1 MVGQKKQLVLFF
13 QQNCICIAALLTVV
27 LLYSKVAPVLNR
39 EPYSSLIPPQQVR
52 ALDCQVISNPVKTGS
67 GKLYRCMVRL
77 QQVQGSIAGNNAT
90 TGSGNQLALAEAS
103 GRATVYLPAAF
114 VEAFYPGKLYS
125 ALSSKTAGAVGLVE
139 QGVYLH
145 LDLQENYASKKDATS
160 SNATASES
168 STTKSTVAT
177 SSLVGGE
184 PVFYASTCSVLGYGN
199 SWWGRIQ
206 EFRGLCRLQFKRLM
220 YGWGDAGG
228 LLVALLCGSGEYT
241 DKEVGDAFRSAGLA
255 HVLALSGMHL
265 SFFAGLA
272 ATVFRG
278 GGRKF
283 SLVLSLCAVLAFV
296 WFAGLTPS
304 LLRATICSLLGM
316 ATGIWGIKSPMIRI
330 LSLCFFIHLVVA
342 PQDLFQLS
350 FQLSYLAL
358 AGILL
363 LGPCFEPVTHRFLP
377 APVATSVSASVGA
390 QIFSTPV
397 TLLSLGTMMPGGIIA
412 SVVVSPLVS
421 LFMTVGVG
429 AIILSLLWAP
439 LGEPL
444 GHLVNLLYTCLII
457 PVKLFAR
464 IPALE
469 LP

>member
-1 MVGQKKQLVLFF
+1 MVGQKRHILLFF
-13 QQNCICIAALLTVV
+13 QQNCICIAALLTVA
-27 LLYSKVAPVLNR
+27 LLYSKLVPLLNR
-39 EPYSSLIPPQQVR
+39 EPYSSLIPSQQVR
-52 ALDCQVISNPVKTGS
+52 ALECQVISNPVKTGS
-67 GKLYRCMVRL
+67 GKMYRCWVRL
-77 QQVQGSIAGNNAT
+77 HHVQGIVAGDNAT
-90 TGSGNQLALAEAS
+90 QGAGNQLAQATAS
-103 GRATVYLPAAF
+103 GKATVYLPASF

-125 ALSSKTAGAVGLVE
+125 ALSSASTSMTGVVE
-139 QGVYLH
+139 QGAL
-145 LDLQENYASKKDATS
+145 LKIALSDNFSSKNDDLSKTS
-160 SNATASES
+160 GSVDN
-168 STTKSTVAT
+168 
-177 SSLVGGE
+177 SLVGRE
-184 PVFYASTCSVLGYGN
+184 PVFYASSCSVLGYPDT
-199 SWWGRIQ
+199 WWGRIQ

-241 DKEVGDAFRSAGLA
+241 DKEVGDAFRAAGLA

-272 ATVFRG
+272 ATLFRK
-278 GGRKF
+278 GGRYV
-283 SLVLSLCAVLAFV
+283 SLVCSLFAIILFV

-304 LLRATICSLLGM
+304 LLRATICSLLVT

-330 LSLCFFIHLVVA
+330 LSLCFFIHLMLA

-358 AGILL
+358 VGILVI
-363 LGPCFEPVTHRFLP
+363 GPCFEPLTHRFLP
-377 APVATSVSASVGA
+377 APVATSISASVGA

-421 LFMTVGVG
+421 LFMTVGMLS
-429 AIILSLLWAP
+429 IILSLLWAP
-439 LGEPL
+439 FGEPL
-444 GHLVNLLYTCLII
+444 GHLVNLLYTCVVIL
-457 PVKLFAR
+457 VKLFAK

>member
-1 MVGQKKQLVLFF
+1 MVGQKKRIVLFF
-13 QQNCICIAALLTVV
+13 QQNCICIAAFLTVA
-27 LLYSKVAPVLNR
+27 LLYSKVVPVLNR
-39 EPYSSLIPPQQVR
+39 EPYTSLIPPQQVQ

-67 GKLYRCMVRL
+67 GKMYRCTVRL
-77 QQVQGSIAGNNAT
+77 HQVQGSIAGNNAT
-90 TGSGNQLALAEAS
+90 QGAGNQLALAQAS

-125 ALSSKTAGAVGLVE
+125 ALSSKTATTDAVGLVE
-139 QGVYLH
+139 QGVYLY
-145 LDLQENYASKKDATS
+145 LGLQENFSAKKDDLSKNNIS
-160 SNATASES
+160 SKN
-168 STTKSTVAT
+168 STINSDSV
-177 SSLVGGE
+177 VGRE
-184 PVFYASTCSVLGYGN
+184 PVFYASTCRVLGYED

-241 DKEVGDAFRSAGLA
+241 DKAVGDAFRAAGLA

-278 GGRKF
+278 GGRKI
-283 SLVLSLCAVLAFV
+283 SLVLSLGAVLLFV

-330 LSLCFFIHLVVA
+330 LSLCFFIHLVLA

-358 AGILL
+358 AGILVI
-363 LGPCFEPVTHRFLP
+363 GPCFEPLTHKFLP

-429 AIILSLLWAP
+429 AIVLSLLWAP
-439 LGEPL
+439 FGEPL
-444 GHLVNLLYTCLII
+444 GHLVNLLYTCVVIL
-457 PVKLFAR
+457 VKIFAK

>member
-1 MVGQKKQLVLFF
+1 
-13 QQNCICIAALLTVV
+13 
-27 LLYSKVAPVLNR
+27 
-39 EPYSSLIPPQQVR
+39 
-52 ALDCQVISNPVKTGS
+52 
-67 GKLYRCMVRL
+67 
-77 QQVQGSIAGNNAT
+77 
-90 TGSGNQLALAEAS
+90 
-103 GRATVYLPAAF
+103 
-114 VEAFYPGKLYS
+114 
-125 ALSSKTAGAVGLVE
+125 
-139 QGVYLH
+139 
-145 LDLQENYASKKDATS
+145 
-160 SNATASES
+160 
-168 STTKSTVAT
+168 
-177 SSLVGGE
+177 
-184 PVFYASTCSVLGYGN
+184 
-199 SWWGRIQ
+199 
-206 EFRGLCRLQFKRLM
+206 M

-241 DKEVGDAFRSAGLA
+241 DKAVGDAFCAAGLA

-278 GGRKF
+278 GGRKI
-283 SLVLSLCAVLAFV
+283 SLVLSLGAVLLFV

-316 ATGIWGIKSPMIRI
+316 ATGIRGIKSPMIRI
-330 LSLCFFIHLVVA
+330 LSLCFFIHLVLA

-358 AGILL
+358 AGILVI
-363 LGPCFEPVTHRFLP
+363 GPCFEPLTHKFLP

-444 GHLVNLLYTCLII
+444 GHLVNLLYTCLVI

>member
-1 MVGQKKQLVLFF
+1 MVGQKKQILFFF
-13 QQNCICIAALLTVV
+13 QQNCICIAAFLTVA
-27 LLYSKVAPVLNR
+27 LLYSKVVPVLNR
-39 EPYSSLIPPQQVR
+39 EPYTSLIPPQQVR

-67 GKLYRCMVRL
+67 GKMYRCTVRL
-77 QQVQGSIAGNNAT
+77 HQVQGSIAGNNAT
-90 TGSGNQLALAEAS
+90 QGAGNQLALAEAS

-125 ALSSKTAGAVGLVE
+125 ALSSKTATTDAVGLVE
-139 QGVYLH
+139 QGVYLY
-145 LDLQENYASKKDATS
+145 LGLQENYSAKKDTLSKNSNS
-160 SNATASES
+160 SKN
-168 STTKSTVAT
+168 STINSDSV
-177 SSLVGGE
+177 VGGE
-184 PVFYASTCSVLGYGN
+184 PVFYASTCRVLGYED

-241 DKEVGDAFRSAGLA
+241 DKEVGDAFRAAGLA

-278 GGRKF
+278 GGRKI
-283 SLVLSLCAVLAFV
+283 SLVLSLGAVLLFV

-304 LLRATICSLLGM
+304 LFRATICSLLGM

-330 LSLCFFIHLVVA
+330 LSLCFFIHLVLA

-358 AGILL
+358 AGILVI
-363 LGPCFEPVTHRFLP
+363 GPCFEPLTHRFLP

-429 AIILSLLWAP
+429 AIILSLLWTP

>member
-1 MVGQKKQLVLFF
+1 MVGQKKRIVLFF
-13 QQNCICIAALLTVV
+13 QQNCICIAAFLTVA

-39 EPYSSLIPPQQVR
+39 EPYFSLIPPQQVR

-67 GKLYRCMVRL
+67 GKLYRCSVRL

-90 TGSGNQLALAEAS
+90 TGSGSQLALAQAS

-125 ALSSKTAGAVGLVE
+125 ALSSKTATTDAVGLVE

-145 LDLQENYASKKDATS
+145 LGLQENFSSKK
-160 SNATASES
+160 ATASPSITSSES
-168 STTKSTVAT
+168 STINN

-184 PVFYASTCSVLGYGN
+184 PVFYASTCSVLGYGD

-283 SLVLSLCAVLAFV
+283 SLVLSLGAVLLFV

-330 LSLCFFIHLVVA
+330 LSLCFFIHLVLA

-363 LGPCFEPVTHRFLP
+363 LGPCFELVTHKFLP
-377 APVATSVSASVGA
+377 ASVATSVSASVGA

>member
-1 MVGQKKQLVLFF
+1 MVGQKKQILFFF
-13 QQNCICIAALLTVV
+13 QQNCICIAAFLTVA
-27 LLYSKVAPVLNR
+27 LLYSKVVPVLNR
-39 EPYSSLIPPQQVR
+39 EPYISLIPPQQVQ

-67 GKLYRCMVRL
+67 GKMYRCTVRL
-77 QQVQGSIAGNNAT
+77 HQVQGSIAGNNAT
-90 TGSGNQLALAEAS
+90 TVSGNHLALAQAS
-103 GRATVYLPAAF
+103 GRAIVYLPAAF
-114 VEAFYPGKLYS
+114 VEVFYPGKLYS
-125 ALSSKTAGAVGLVE
+125 ALSSKTATTDAVGLVE

-145 LDLQENYASKKDATS
+145 LGLQENFSAKKDTLSKNSNS
-160 SNATASES
+160 SKN
-168 STTKSTVAT
+168 STVN
-177 SSLVGGE
+177 SNSVVGGE
-184 PVFYASTCSVLGYGN
+184 PVFYASTCRVLGYED

-241 DKEVGDAFRSAGLA
+241 DKAVGDAFRAAGLA

-278 GGRKF
+278 GGRKI
-283 SLVLSLCAVLAFV
+283 SLVLSLGAVLLFV

-304 LLRATICSLLGM
+304 LFRATICSLLGM

-330 LSLCFFIHLVVA
+330 LSLCFFIHLVLA

-358 AGILL
+358 AGILVI
-363 LGPCFEPVTHRFLP
+363 GPYFEPLTHRFLP

-444 GHLVNLLYTCLII
+444 GHLVNLLYTCLVI

>member
-1 MVGQKKQLVLFF
+1 MVGQKKHILLFF
-13 QQNCICIAALLTVV
+13 QQNCICIAALLTVT
-27 LLYSKVAPVLNR
+27 LLYSKLVPVLNR
-39 EPYSSLIPPQQVR
+39 EPYSSLIPLQQVR
-52 ALDCQVISNPVKTGS
+52 ALECQVISNPVKTGS
-67 GKLYRCMVRL
+67 GKVYRCWVRL
-77 QQVQGSIAGNNAT
+77 HQVQGIVAGDNAT
-90 TGSGNQLALAEAS
+90 QGAGNQLAQAVAG
-103 GRATVYLPAAF
+103 GRATVYLPASF

-125 ALSSKTAGAVGLVE
+125 ALSSTSAPRNASGVVE
-139 QGVYLH
+139 QGVL
-145 LDLQENYASKKDATS
+145 LNITLTEDFSSKKDVL
-160 SNATASES
+160 SE
-168 STTKSTVAT
+168 KSP
-177 SSLVGGE
+177 SIGNSLVGGE
-184 PVFYASTCSVLGYGN
+184 PVFYASSCNVLGYPDT
-199 SWWGRIQ
+199 WWGRIQ

-241 DKEVGDAFRSAGLA
+241 DREVGDAFRAAGLA

-272 ATVFRG
+272 AAVFRK
-278 GGRKF
+278 GGRYF
-283 SLVLSLCAVLAFV
+283 SLVCSLFAIMVFV

-304 LLRATICSLLGM
+304 LLRATICSLLVM
-316 ATGIWGIKSPMIRI
+316 AAGIWGIKSPMIRI
-330 LSLCFFIHLVVA
+330 LSLCFFIHLMLA

-358 AGILL
+358 VGILL
-363 LGPCFEPVTHRFLP
+363 VGPCLEPLTHRFLP

-390 QIFSTPV
+390 QIFSAPV
-397 TLLSLGTMMPGGIIA
+397 SLLSLGAMMPGGIIA

-421 LFMTVGVG
+421 LFMTVGVLS
-429 AIILSLLWAP
+429 IILSLLWAP

-444 GHLVNLLYTCLII
+444 GHLVNLLYTCVVILVRI
-457 PVKLFAR
+457 FAK

>member
-1 MVGQKKQLVLFF
+1 MVGQKKHILLFF
-13 QQNCICIAALLTVV
+13 QQNCICIAAFLTVA

-39 EPYSSLIPPQQVR
+39 ASYSSLIPSQQVS
-52 ALDCQVISNPVKTGS
+52 ALECQVISNPVKTGS
-67 GKLYRCMVRL
+67 GKMYRCWVRL
-77 QQVQGSIAGNNAT
+77 HQVQGIVAGDNAT
-90 TGSGNQLALAEAS
+90 QGSGNQLAQATAS
-103 GRATVYLPAAF
+103 GRATVYLPASF

-125 ALSSKTAGAVGLVE
+125 ALSPTLALRDISGVVE
-139 QGVYLH
+139 QGAL
-145 LDLQENYASKKDATS
+145 LNITLRNNFFSQKDNLSKNSPSID
-160 SNATASES
+160 N
-168 STTKSTVAT
+168 
-177 SSLVGGE
+177 SLVGGE
-184 PVFYASTCSVLGYGN
+184 PVFYASSYSVLGYPD
-199 SWWGRIQ
+199 SLWGRIQ

-241 DKEVGDAFRSAGLA
+241 DKDVGDAFRAAGLA

-272 ATVFRG
+272 ATVFRK
-278 GGRKF
+278 GGRYF
-283 SLVLSLCAVLAFV
+283 SLVCSLFAVLLFV

-304 LLRATICSLLGM
+304 LLRATICSLLVM
-316 ATGIWGIKSPMIRI
+316 AAGVWGIKSPMIRI
-330 LSLCFFIHLVVA
+330 LSLCFFIHLVLA

-358 AGILL
+358 AGILVI
-363 LGPCFEPVTHRFLP
+363 GPCFEPLIHKFLP
-377 APVATSVSASVGA
+377 ASVATSVSASLGA

-397 TLLSLGTMMPGGIIA
+397 TILSLGTMMPGGIIA

-421 LFMTVGVG
+421 LFMTVGVLS
-429 AIILSLLWAP
+429 IILSLLWAP

-444 GHLVNLLYTCLII
+444 GHLVNLLYTCVVIL
-457 PVKLFAR
+457 VKIFAK